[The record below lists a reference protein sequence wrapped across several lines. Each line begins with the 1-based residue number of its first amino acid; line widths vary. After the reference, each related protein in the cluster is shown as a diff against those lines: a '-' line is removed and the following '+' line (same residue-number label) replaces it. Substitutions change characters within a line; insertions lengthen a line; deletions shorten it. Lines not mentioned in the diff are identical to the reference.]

1 MDFADLM
8 RQRYSVRQ
16 YQNKKV
22 EDEKLTAI
30 LEAARIA
37 PTGGNRQPFKL
48 IVAQSAEAMEKVAKA
63 GNMHGA
69 PLAVIVCGEK
79 EKAWVRSCDQKNIV
93 DIDASIVT
101 AQMMLQA
108 TDLGIGSVW
117 ICNFNPE
124 IIRKEFNLDDGL
136 EAINILL
143 LGYASGEPASAER
156 FDKQRKPLQ
165 DLVIYK

>member
-8 RQRYSVRQ
+8 HKRYSVRQ
-16 YQNKKV
+16 YQDKKV
-22 EDEKLTAI
+22 EDEKLAVI

-37 PTGGNRQPFKL
+37 PTGCNKQPFKL
-48 IVAQSAEAMEKVAKA
+48 IVAQSDEAVARVAKA

-69 PLAVIVCGEK
+69 PLAIIVCGEK
-79 EKAWVRSCDQKNIV
+79 GKAWVRTCDQKNIV

-101 AQMMLQA
+101 TQMMLQA
-108 TDLGIGSVW
+108 TELGLGSVW

-124 IIRKEFNLDDGL
+124 IIRKEFNLNDGL

-143 LGYASGEPASAER
+143 LGYAAGEPASAER
-156 FDKQRKPLQ
+156 FAKQRKVIQ
-165 DLVIYK
+165 ELVIYK